1 MNISIV
7 GTGYVGLVTG
17 ACLAET
23 GAVVN
28 CIDVNQ
34 SKIDSLNNGIMPI
47 YEPGLED
54 IVKRNVLKE
63 RLFFKTKLAEVV
75 NDSDAI
81 FIAVGTPPDED
92 GSADLK
98 YVVGVAREIGQSL
111 ENYTV
116 VITKSTV
123 PVGTAKKVKAA
134 IQEELDKRGVK
145 VEFDVAS
152 NPEFLKEGNAV
163 DDFLKPDRIVVGVES
178 EKAEKVLKRLYKPFV
193 LNGHPIFVMDI
204 TSSEMTKYAAN
215 SMLATKISFINDIAN
230 LCEIVGADINMVRKG
245 IGSDSRI
252 GNKFLYPG
260 VGYGGSCFPK
270 DVQALVKT
278 AKTYGYDLK
287 VLQAVEEVN
296 KFQKTV
302 LFSKIFK
309 YFDGNLKGKTI
320 ALWGLSFK
328 PETDDMREAPSLVLI
343 DQLLAEGAVVCAY
356 DPIATHEAQRILGDK
371 IRFCKDMYEPLI
383 GADALAV
390 VTEWSEFRLP
400 NFKVIEKLMN
410 AKVIF
415 DGRNVLD
422 VEQIVEYEFKY
433 FSIGKKPVNIE

>member
-7 GTGYVGLVTG
+7 GTGYVGLVSG
-17 ACLAET
+17 ACLSET
-23 GAVVN
+23 GAIVN

-54 IVKRNVLKE
+54 LVKRNVQKE
-63 RLFFKTKLAEVV
+63 RLFFKTKLSEVV
-75 NDSDAI
+75 NESDAI

-98 YVVGVAREIGQSL
+98 YVVGVAKEIGQTL
-111 ENYTV
+111 DKYTV
-116 VITKSTV
+116 VVTKSTV

-178 EKAEKVLKRLYKPFV
+178 EMAEKVLRRLYKPFL
-193 LNGHPIFVMDI
+193 LNGHPIIVMDI

-230 LCEIVGADINMVRKG
+230 LCEIVGADINLVRKG

-270 DVQALVKT
+270 DVQALIKT
-278 AKTYGYDLK
+278 AKGFGYSLK

-296 KFQKTV
+296 HYQKTV
-302 LFSKIFK
+302 LFNKIFNH
-309 YFDGNLKGKTI
+309 FDGFLQGKTI
-320 ALWGLSFK
+320 AIWGLSFK

-343 DQLLAEGAVVCAY
+343 NKLLENGAIVNAY
-356 DPIATHEAQRILGDK
+356 DPIAMHETQRILGDK
-371 IRFCKDMYEPLI
+371 IKYCKDMNEALI

-400 NFKVIEKLMN
+400 NFKVMEKLMN
-410 AKVIF
+410 NKVLF
-415 DGRNVLD
+415 DGRNIFDL
-422 VEQIVEYEFKY
+422 EQIAEYGFKY
-433 FSIGKKPVNIE
+433 YSIGRQPI